1 MSPIDVYLLKDTD
14 DKQQGKRKRNDYSS
28 GFTTV
33 GLGLPLWDWARR
45 VEIETT
51 FEYTQSCVKLVT
63 PLSIEDTAGT

>member
-1 MSPIDVYLLKDTD
+1 MSI
-14 DKQQGKRKRNDYSS
+14 SS
-28 GFTTV
+28 KILMTSNKANEKGMII
-33 GLGLPLWDWARR
+33 GADLPLWDWARR

>member
-1 MSPIDVYLLKDTD
+1 MTSNKANEKGMIIGAD
-14 DKQQGKRKRNDYSS
+14 
-28 GFTTV
+28 FTTV